1 MKAAIYKK
9 FLDEKL
15 NLIFSTVILLIL
27 FHVGVESMISSSIWI
42 AFIGNT
48 FSKDEL
54 SFFRTLNFSKKQFFQ
69 ANIVFSILKLIMR
82 LLLVF
87 VFSLIFP
94 KTQAHIIYFLG
105 FLYTFFLIEIAQS
118 MYSSQFSGREGNE
131 TKDIFISIMGFLI
144 VAGSYIWFLTRFFWP
159 MERLVYGTLLLS
171 AIVIVFSIYKFYTY
185 KGVHYVEDKRI
196 RL

>member
-1 MKAAIYKK
+1 MTALIYKK

-15 NLIFSTVILLIL
+15 NLVFSTVVLLIL
-27 FHVGVESMISSSIWI
+27 FHVGVENMISGFIWI

-69 ANIVFSILKLIMR
+69 ANIVFSILKLILR
-82 LLLVF
+82 LSLVF
-87 VFSLIFP
+87 VFSLMIP

-105 FLYTFFLIEIAQS
+105 FLYIFFLIEIAAD
-118 MYSSQFSGREGNE
+118 MYSSRFSGREANE
-131 TKDIFISIMGFLI
+131 TQYLFVNIMGFLI
-144 VAGSYIWFLTRFFWP
+144 VSGLYIWFVTRFFWP
-159 MERLVYGTLLLS
+159 MEKLVYGSLLLS
-171 AIVIVFSIYKFYTY
+171 AIVLVFSIYQFYTY